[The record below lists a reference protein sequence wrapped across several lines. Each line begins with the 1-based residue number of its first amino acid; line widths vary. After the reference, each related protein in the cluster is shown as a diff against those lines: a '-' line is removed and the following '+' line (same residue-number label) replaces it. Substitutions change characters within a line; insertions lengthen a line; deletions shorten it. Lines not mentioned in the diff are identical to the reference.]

1 LPDITDNDSATSR
14 TTRSSITASLVSR
27 MSQIEGT
34 FAKVDKLDSLMNKI
48 AQHLGIVTE
57 NDPPPPPPSTP
68 PQTVLVQV
76 EAAVPV
82 TQIES
87 ANTSQADDTPPPT
100 PDGGRPLTHV
110 GPPSDPTA
118 SPEIRQ
124 SQTDTAKAGVSSTDA
139 GPAR

>member
-1 LPDITDNDSATSR
+1 
-14 TTRSSITASLVSR
+14 

-34 FAKVDKLDSLMNKI
+34 FAKVDKLDSLVNKI
-48 AQHLGIVTE
+48 VQHLGIVTE
-57 NDPPPPPPSTP
+57 NDSPPPPSTP

-82 TQIES
+82 TQLES

-118 SPEIRQ
+118 LPEIRQ
-124 SQTDTAKAGVSSTDA
+124 SQTDMAKAGVSSTDA
-139 GPAR
+139 GPAG